1 MAQRTDHKTLQRLS
15 AGESE
20 NNRAARVDR
29 LAEALAATSAAA
41 RAPPAGLTCGRVDL
55 DRGGRGAARPA
66 HRGQPIRRLA
76 RGRPHRA
83 GRAGAAAPG
92 CAYDPDADRSIDALI
107 ASTDALEDRL
117 LSNR

>member
-1 MAQRTDHKTLQRLS
+1 MAQRTDYKTLQRLS

-29 LAEALAATSAAA
+29 LAEALAAT
-41 RAPPAGLTCGRVDL
+41 RALPAGLTCGRVDL
-55 DRGGRGAARPA
+55 GRAADELRDQLTAGNPFLASPA
-66 HRGQPIRRLA
+66 DAHIA
-76 RGRPHRA
+76 RGELEQLR
-83 GRAGAAAPG
+83 PG
-92 CAYDPDADRSIDALI
+92 CAYDPDADRSIGALI